1 MGSYLLKAQFQM
13 QSTGASFC
21 MFLWS
26 NNQLW
31 SKTLLPAY
39 ISPCLN
45 QLIRLF
51 RSKENFK
58 KKVYSDSNWKAA
70 WLRMS

>member
-39 ISPCLN
+39 IFPCLN